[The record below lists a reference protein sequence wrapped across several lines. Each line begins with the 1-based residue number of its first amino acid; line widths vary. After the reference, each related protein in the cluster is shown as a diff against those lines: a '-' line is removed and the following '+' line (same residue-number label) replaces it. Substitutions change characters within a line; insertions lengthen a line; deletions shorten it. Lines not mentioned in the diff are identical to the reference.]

1 MVEELIHRWDRAV
14 PAWEHP
20 SAVTGYF
27 AGLDLGQA
35 QDHTALAVVEAAETK
50 GEWDAVRYCYR
61 RNRELRLRHLERM
74 ALGQTY
80 PAMVARAIHVMSSAA
95 LSGAARYLAVDATG
109 VGRPV
114 VDLLREHRP
123 PCTLWPATITGGTSE
138 GYADGFYRVPKREL
152 LVGLQVRLQ
161 SGELRIAADVPEA
174 AALVRE
180 LSAMRVEV
188 TETGKDGWRS
198 GEHDD
203 LVFAVALAC
212 WAAKKG
218 RGVVRDWW

>member
-1 MVEELIHRWDRAV
+1 MVEELVQRWERVSAGGEHGAAV
-14 PAWEHP
+14 
-20 SAVTGYF
+20 SGYF

-35 QDHTALAVVEAAETK
+35 HDYTALAVVEAAETR
-50 GEWDAVRYCYR
+50 GEWDAAQYCHK

-74 ALGQTY
+74 ALGQPY
-80 PAMVARAIHVMSSAA
+80 PAMVARTAHVMRSGA

-114 VDLLREHRP
+114 VDLLRERKP
-123 PCTLWPATITGGTSE
+123 ACTLWPAVITGGHAE

-152 LVGLQVRLQ
+152 LVGLQVMLQ
-161 SGELRIAADVPEA
+161 SGGLRIAADVPEA
-174 AALVRE
+174 KSLVRE

-188 TETGKDGWRS
+188 NEAGREGWRS
-198 GEHDD
+198 GAHDD

-218 RGVVRDWW
+218 RGALREWW